1 MSFPSTGPRRAP
13 SGGADRGARADP
25 RRPSS
30 GSDNASRS
38 RGDGAGWSRAL
49 IAAYTFMAL
58 AAGARAT
65 VQIATEFDAAPLAF
79 TLSAAS
85 AAIYL
90 LAAVALRREGPRWWA
105 IGTAACSV
113 ELLGVLAIGTW
124 SLLDPA
130 LFPAATV
137 WSGFGS
143 GYGCFPLAL
152 PLLGLLYQWRRRRP
166 RLGAW
171 RISPNT

>member
-1 MSFPSTGPRRAP
+1 MNP
-13 SGGADRGARADP
+13 
-25 RRPSS
+25 
-30 GSDNASRS
+30 
-38 RGDGAGWSRAL
+38 GWGRAL
-49 IAAYTFMAL
+49 TVAYAFMAL
-58 AAGARAT
+58 AAGARSI

-90 LAAVALRREGPRWWA
+90 LAAVALRRDGRRWWTV
-105 IGTAACSV
+105 GTAACTV

-130 LFPAATV
+130 RFPAATV
-137 WSGFGS
+137 WSGFGG

-152 PLLGLLYQWRRRRP
+152 PLLGLLYQRSRRP
-166 RLGAW
+166 TERLDGRRGRLSAAAS
-171 RISPNT
+171 RQTL

>member
-1 MSFPSTGPRRAP
+1 MRLPSPPFRSRRAGVAATSGPAP
-13 SGGADRGARADP
+13 SDRAAGTTIAE
-25 RRPSS
+25 
-30 GSDNASRS
+30 GS
-38 RGDGAGWSRAL
+38 AGWSRAL
-49 IAAYTFMAL
+49 TAAYAFMAL
-58 AAGARAT
+58 AAGARAV
-65 VQIATEFDAAPLAF
+65 VQIATEFGAAPLAF

-90 LAAVALRREGPRWWA
+90 LAAIALRREGPRWWTV
-105 IGTAACSV
+105 GTAACSI
-113 ELLGVLAIGTW
+113 ELLGVFAIGTW

-137 WSGFGS
+137 WSGFGG

-152 PLLGLLYQWRRRRP
+152 PLLGLLYQLRRRP
-166 RLGAW
+166 RLRPW

>member
-1 MSFPSTGPRRAP
+1 MSFPSTPRPRRAP
-13 SGGADRGARADP
+13 SGGADGGT
-25 RRPSS
+25 S
-30 GSDNASRS
+30 
-38 RGDGAGWSRAL
+38 AGWSRAL
-49 IAAYTFMAL
+49 TAAYAFMAL
-58 AAGARAT
+58 AAGARAV
-65 VQIATEFDAAPLAF
+65 VQIATEFDSAPLAF

-90 LAAVALRREGPRWWA
+90 LAAVALRREGPRWWTL
-105 IGTAACSV
+105 GTAACSV
-113 ELLGVLAIGTW
+113 ELAGVLAIGTW
-124 SLLDPA
+124 SLLDPG

-152 PLLGLLYQWRRRRP
+152 PLLGLLYQWRRRP
-166 RLGAW
+166 SLGAW

>member
-1 MSFPSTGPRRAP
+1 MRRLLRPGRDPRPRR
-13 SGGADRGARADP
+13 RAALGDDP
-25 RRPSS
+25 
-30 GSDNASRS
+30 
-38 RGDGAGWSRAL
+38 GWGRAL
-49 IAAYTFMAL
+49 TAAYAFMAL
-58 AAGARAT
+58 AAGARSA
-65 VQIATEFDAAPLAF
+65 VQIAAEFDAAPLAF

-90 LAAVALRREGPRWWA
+90 LAAVALRREGRRWWTV
-105 IGTAACSV
+105 GTAACTV

-130 LFPAATV
+130 RFTAATV

-152 PLLGLLYQWRRRRP
+152 PLLGLLYQRSRRP
-166 RLGAW
+166 QARKVGTW
-171 RISPNT
+171 PRPTSPNT

>member
-1 MSFPSTGPRRAP
+1 MRRLLRPGRAPRPRRR
-13 SGGADRGARADP
+13 DRSDDDP
-25 RRPSS
+25 
-30 GSDNASRS
+30 
-38 RGDGAGWSRAL
+38 GWGRAL
-49 IAAYTFMAL
+49 TAAYAFMAL
-58 AAGARAT
+58 AAGARSI

-90 LAAVALRREGPRWWA
+90 LAAVALRRDGHRWWTV
-105 IGTAACSV
+105 GTAACTV

-152 PLLGLLYQWRRRRP
+152 PLLGLLYQRSRRP
-166 RLGAW
+166 CRRPAGIA
-171 RISPNT
+171 SPV